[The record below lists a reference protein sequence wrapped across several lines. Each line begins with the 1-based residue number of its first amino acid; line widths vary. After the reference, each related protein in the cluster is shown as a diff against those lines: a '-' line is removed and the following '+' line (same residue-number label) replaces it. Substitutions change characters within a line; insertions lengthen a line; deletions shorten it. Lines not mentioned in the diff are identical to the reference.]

1 MAESSKSGTVAAAA
15 EAITQ
20 PLAEQC
26 MYDHS
31 LLFYTMR
38 RQLILDPIFSS
49 SYLHNIVSKIDILNK
64 RTVILSNDV

>member
-1 MAESSKSGTVAAAA
+1 MAESSKSGTVAA

-38 RQLILDPIFSS
+38 RQLILEPIFSS